1 MDVSHKEILNQME
14 WINLIGILIQTLI
27 DEMTGETWTL
37 TEQLMISMVKF
48 RDTY

>member
-27 DEMTGETWTL
+27 DEMTGET
-37 TEQLMISMVKF
+37 
-48 RDTY
+48 